1 MHRRDAMYRFALFL
15 ILLACPALAHAGDI
29 VATYHYQDGSTVVM
43 STRDAA
49 HVRMDTGPDHYML
62 LKDNKV
68 YAVSKSDGQWQ
79 YMDMDRMAGMG
90 SMFGQSATAD
100 VENMD
105 VRYTK
110 TSRREKI
117 AGYTGTVYE
126 AEVTDKG
133 KLVRR
138 DEVVMSTHSD
148 IKRANQGWMA
158 LAERMSQSM
167 GQESAQALKA
177 VCDDAVAKGY
187 GGVLRYGD
195 EMRLVSLKKASL
207 DASSYDLPS
216 GSHAV
221 NMGQPAQQGNTV
233 NQDAED
239 IGQAAHDE
247 AKDAA
252 IDEVRQGVRDVF
264 NGLFN

>member
-1 MHRRDAMYRFALFL
+1 MHRFAIFL

-29 VATYHYQDGSTVVM
+29 VATYQYQDGNTVVM

-68 YAVSKSDGQWQ
+68 YAVTKSDGQWQ
-79 YMDMDRMAGMG
+79 YMDMDRMTGAG
-90 SMFGQSATAD
+90 SMFGQSAATD
-100 VENMD
+100 IENMD

-110 TSRREKI
+110 TARREKI

-126 AEVTDKG
+126 AEVSDKG

-158 LAERMSQSM
+158 LARRMSRSM

-195 EMRLVSLKKASL
+195 EMRLIALKKASL
-207 DASSYDLPS
+207 DASSYELPS
-216 GSHAV
+216 GSRAV
-221 NMGQPAQQGNTV
+221 NMGQSGTV

-252 IDEVRQGVRDVF
+252 IDEVREGVRDVF